1 MSPAFTSVISGLRG
15 ELAEMVRMTGDA
27 MGRATD
33 SLLNADLE
41 TAQSV
46 IAADRIIDDLNAR
59 IDDRSVRLVSTMAPA
74 DSEVR
79 EILSIL
85 RVATSAERM
94 GDLAVHIAKSARLR
108 YPDTAVPP
116 AAREIVREMGELAE
130 KLAAEAADVLETQDA
145 RAAADLK
152 VADERLDALHRRL
165 FNLVLSPEWN
175 DGIEAAVDL
184 TLISRF
190 FERFGDHC
198 VSIADR
204 AALVATDRS

>member
-15 ELAEMVRMTGDA
+15 ELADMVRMTGEA

-41 TAQSV
+41 KAQTV
-46 IAADRIIDDLNAR
+46 IAADRVIDDLNAR
-59 IDDRSVRLVSTMAPA
+59 IDDRSVRLVSTMAPS
-74 DSEVR
+74 DVEVR

-108 YPDTAVPP
+108 HPDSAVPD
-116 AAREIVREMGELAE
+116 AAREIVRQMGELAE
-130 KLAAEAADVLETQDA
+130 KLAGEAADVLETQDA

-152 VADERLDALHRRL
+152 IADERLDALHRRL

-190 FERFGDHC
+190 YERFGDHA
-198 VSIADR
+198 VSIAGR
-204 AALVATDRS
+204 AAQDPTDRQ